1 MKLERT
7 HVVTDTEDI
16 IWILRELE
24 RTIEDLKDENESLT
38 LQSSV
43 DQDKID
49 ELYGEVADLEFDVNS
64 LEETLQELRD
74 KLKEKESLIQEL
86 QVRLAGLEK

>member
-1 MKLERT
+1 M
-7 HVVTDTEDI
+7 
-16 IWILRELE
+16 
-24 RTIEDLKDENESLT
+24 
-38 LQSSV
+38 SV

-74 KLKEKESLIQEL
+74 KLKEKEILNQLS
-86 QVRLAGLEK
+86 

>member
-7 HVVTDTEDI
+7 HIVTDTEDI

-38 LQSSV
+38 IQGV
-43 DQDKID
+43 GDQDKID

-74 KLKEKESLIQEL
+74 KLKEKEILIQEL
-86 QVRLAGLEK
+86 QARLRGLEK

>member
-7 HVVTDTEDI
+7 HIVTDTEDI

-24 RTIEDLKDENESLT
+24 GTIEDLKEENESLQT
-38 LQSSV
+38 QN
-43 DQDKID
+43 D
-49 ELYGEVADLEFDVNS
+49 ELYGEVADSQSYSDS
-64 LEETLQELRD
+64 IEETMLELRD

-86 QVRLAGLEK
+86 QARLRGLEK